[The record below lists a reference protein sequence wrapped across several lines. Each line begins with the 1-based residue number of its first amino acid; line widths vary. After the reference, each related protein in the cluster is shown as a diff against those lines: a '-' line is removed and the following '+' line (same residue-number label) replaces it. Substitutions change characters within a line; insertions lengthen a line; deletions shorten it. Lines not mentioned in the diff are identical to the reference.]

1 MNCMEKLNVVTAF
14 EFSEVTLEKLIFEN
28 RPQSSIVGNMIN
40 KQGDVRFFIAE
51 MVETLSYLKEY
62 ILYITSN
69 AEVNCKKV
77 KPTSGFITPDLFITR
92 TYLIQKSSN
101 LSSIIKCISL

>member
-1 MNCMEKLNVVTAF
+1 MEKWFSNLKNFDFNGISKLLFTTTDSLVMNCMEKLNVVTAF

-62 ILYITSN
+62 SIL
-69 AEVNCKKV
+69 
-77 KPTSGFITPDLFITR
+77 
-92 TYLIQKSSN
+92 
-101 LSSIIKCISL
+101 